1 MVKERRSVKQKNK
14 HKYSHLVFGNVQTI
28 QWRKD
33 FSSTN
38 DARTTGHPYAK
49 KNKNYL
55 NLYFHFI
62 QKKKKK
68 LKMDHRPKCK
78 YKSIKGSRKTKE
90 RRGGKMMAE
99 PN

>member
-1 MVKERRSVKQKNK
+1 MVKEQRSVKQKNK

-28 QWRKD
+28 QWRKN
-33 FSSTN
+33 FFSTN
-38 DARTTGHPYAK
+38 GARTTGHPYAK

-62 QKKKKK
+62 KKK
-68 LKMDHRPKCK
+68 LRMDHRPKCK

-90 RRGGKMMAE
+90 KRGGKMMAE

>member
-33 FSSTN
+33 FFSTN

-49 KNKNYL
+49 KK
-55 NLYFHFI
+55 
-62 QKKKKK
+62 QK
-68 LKMDHRPKCK
+68 LP
-78 YKSIKGSRKTKE
+78 
-90 RRGGKMMAE
+90 
-99 PN
+99 